1 MTQRMP
7 LSFDTAGSSQER
19 AGRENEAMR
28 RLFALFDV
36 LATYAGPRRA
46 MAALL
51 DIAHGVTHV
60 LWPCTKGLPTGVVR
74 RGG

>member
-1 MTQRMP
+1 MSRWEGKRAIRM
-7 LSFDTAGSSQER
+7 FFG
-19 AGRENEAMR
+19 
-28 RLFALFDV
+28 V
-36 LATYAGPRRA
+36 LATYVGPRRA

-60 LWPCTKGLPTGVVR
+60 LWPCTKGLPTDVVR